1 MHDLTSWSELLASN
15 DFRICQRET
24 CVKYS
29 WGHKR
34 KTESASVAGYIE
46 IGKSKGEKAQVKTK
60 YLRKQTIL
68 AAVYVYKSRVIFK
81 GNYLQ

>member
-15 DFRICQRET
+15 VSACET